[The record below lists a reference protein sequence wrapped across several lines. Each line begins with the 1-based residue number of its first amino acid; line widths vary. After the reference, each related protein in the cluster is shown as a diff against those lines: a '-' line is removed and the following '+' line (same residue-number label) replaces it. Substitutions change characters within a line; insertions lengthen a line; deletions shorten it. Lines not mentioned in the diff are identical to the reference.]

1 MKLLPILYTHKQRAS
16 SVVFLFRVQH
26 TYLVESTIYV
36 GLAGF
41 PRSLNSVKR
50 SEEMSLTAKRPSH
63 SLSTPLM
70 CVDECVCVIEP
81 LRDCFDAHLE
91 VVFGF
96 LFLIFLR
103 PFFPINFFFPDTKN
117 GPFISEEKTK
127 IGENHKKKVATSW
140 ITRPRDQQQQ
150 QQQQENKRRRTGG
163 VESEDGSL
171 RNHTYLSV
179 QYPTKKGKQQ
189 QQ

>member
-1 MKLLPILYTHKQRAS
+1 MRSISQLDLWPETVRIVDDSHSTQLDSLCSILYVYVYS
-16 SVVFLFRVQH
+16 I
-26 TYLVESTIYV
+26 YLVESTIYV

-96 LFLIFLR
+96 I
-103 PFFPINFFFPDTKN
+103 
-117 GPFISEEKTK
+117 FISQ
-127 IGENHKKKVATSW
+127 S
-140 ITRPRDQQQQ
+140 Q
-150 QQQQENKRRRTGG
+150 
-163 VESEDGSL
+163 
-171 RNHTYLSV
+171 
-179 QYPTKKGKQQ
+179 
-189 QQ
+189 

>member
-1 MKLLPILYTHKQRAS
+1 VYSI
-16 SVVFLFRVQH
+16 
-26 TYLVESTIYV
+26 YLVESTIYV

-96 LFLIFLR
+96 LFLIFLH
-103 PFFPINFFFPDTKN
+103 PFFPINFFFPDTQKWD
-117 GPFISEEKTK
+117 FLFLRKTK
-127 IGENHKKKVATSW
+127 IGENHKKSQ
-140 ITRPRDQQQQ
+140 R
-150 QQQQENKRRRTGG
+150 
-163 VESEDGSL
+163 VE
-171 RNHTYLSV
+171 
-179 QYPTKKGKQQ
+179 
-189 QQ
+189 